1 MKPGSIYREGKTKI
15 NRKGKNLPKLNLRE
29 KIDMNSEDEKLDQVS
44 PDTSVLSSTV
54 SQRSDRWLE
63 NEELKLLRETVERQ
77 RKLISEQNVTISEQ
91 RETIVSITL
100 ENERRTQILI
110 RSLKRTH
117 QFVDLLARFDDLLTA
132 QKADQAQNMANKRE
146 NPMEPKNIEVKEVA
160 PMELEILVAENSV
173 QENVPKPL
181 TKPLETILI
190 EKSIQQKS
198 IIEKSLRKESK
209 LPKPDFSEPPK
220 GSVTPECDS
229 QNEEKSDI
237 RKSPDLEKMNRPNTR
252 KRSKSIESKEPEKSM
267 LEKSKLEKMK
277 LEKSNLEKSK
287 AKPIKEKSRPKKS
300 KLKIKDVTII
310 DDRILQVEAAA
321 YERENMKVETE
332 SEDDYVE
339 IHLPPK
345 KKRKVNRRFGIQ
357 N

>member
-29 KIDMNSEDEKLDQVS
+29 KIDMNSENEKLDQVS
-44 PDTSVLSSTV
+44 PDPSVLSPTV
-54 SQRSDRWLE
+54 SHRSDRWLV

-77 RKLISEQNVTISEQ
+77 RKIISEQNETISEQ

-132 QKADQAQNMANKRE
+132 QKADQTQYTANKRE

-173 QENVPKPL
+173 QENVPKSF

-190 EKSIQQKS
+190 EKSIKQKS
-198 IIEKSLRKESK
+198 IREKSLPKKSK

-220 GSVTPECDS
+220 GSVTPEFDS

-267 LEKSKLEKMK
+267 LEKSK

>member
-54 SQRSDRWLE
+54 SQRSNRWLE

-77 RKLISEQNVTISEQ
+77 RKIISEQNATISEQ

-146 NPMEPKNIEVKEVA
+146 NPMEPKNIEVKVVA
-160 PMELEILVAENSV
+160 PMELEILVAENSE
-173 QENVPKPL
+173 QENVPKVGPKPF
-181 TKPLETILI
+181 TKPLESILI
-190 EKSIQQKS
+190 EKSIKQKS
-198 IIEKSLRKESK
+198 IREKS

-220 GSVTPECDS
+220 GSVTPEFDS

>member
-1 MKPGSIYREGKTKI
+1 
-15 NRKGKNLPKLNLRE
+15 
-29 KIDMNSEDEKLDQVS
+29 MNSENEKLDQVS
-44 PDTSVLSSTV
+44 PDPSVLSPTV
-54 SQRSDRWLE
+54 SHRSDRWLE

-77 RKLISEQNVTISEQ
+77 RKLISEQNETISEQ

-146 NPMEPKNIEVKEVA
+146 NPMEPKNIEVKVVA
-160 PMELEILVAENSV
+160 PMELEILVAENSE
-173 QENVPKPL
+173 QENVPKVGPKPF
-181 TKPLETILI
+181 TKPLESILI
-190 EKSIQQKS
+190 EKSIKQKS
-198 IIEKSLRKESK
+198 IREKSLPKKSK

-220 GSVTPECDS
+220 GSVTPEFDS

-237 RKSPDLEKMNRPNTR
+237 RKSPDQEKMNRPNTR

>member
-1 MKPGSIYREGKTKI
+1 
-15 NRKGKNLPKLNLRE
+15 
-29 KIDMNSEDEKLDQVS
+29 MNSEDEKLDQVS

-54 SQRSDRWLE
+54 SQRSNRWLE

-77 RKLISEQNVTISEQ
+77 RKIISEQNETISEQ

-110 RSLKRTH
+110 HSLKRTH
-117 QFVDLLARFDDLLTA
+117 HFVDLLARFDDLLTA

-146 NPMEPKNIEVKEVA
+146 NPMEPKNIEVKVVA
-160 PMELEILVAENSV
+160 PMELEILVAENSE
-173 QENVPKPL
+173 QENVPKVGPKPF

-190 EKSIQQKS
+190 EKSIKQKS
-198 IIEKSLRKESK
+198 IREKSLPKKSK

-220 GSVTPECDS
+220 GSVTPEFDS

-237 RKSPDLEKMNRPNTR
+237 RKSPDQEKMNRPITR

>member
-1 MKPGSIYREGKTKI
+1 
-15 NRKGKNLPKLNLRE
+15 
-29 KIDMNSEDEKLDQVS
+29 MNSENEKSDQVY
-44 PDTSVLSSTV
+44 PDPNALSSAV
-54 SQRSDRWLE
+54 SRRPDRWLE
-63 NEELKLLRETVERQ
+63 NEEIKLLRETVERQ
-77 RKLISEQNVTISEQ
+77 RKIISELNETISEQ
-91 RETIVSITL
+91 KETIVSITL

-117 QFVDLLARFDDLLTA
+117 EFVDLLARFDDLLTA
-132 QKADQAQNMANKRE
+132 QKADHAENPANKRQ
-146 NPMEPKNIEVKEVA
+146 NPNEPKNIEIEEEA
-160 PMELEILVAENSV
+160 PMELEILMAENSESS
-173 QENVPKPL
+173 QENVPKPF

-198 IIEKSLRKESK
+198 IREKSLPEKSK
-209 LPKPDFSEPPK
+209 LPKPDFSGPEKGPPE
-220 GSVTPECDS
+220 SPEFDT
-229 QNEEKSDI
+229 QKEEKYDI
-237 RKSPDLEKMNRPNTR
+237 RKSPDQEKLNRPKTR
-252 KRSKSIESKEPEKSM
+252 KRSKSIESKE
-267 LEKSKLEKMK
+267 LEKSKLDKVR
-277 LEKSNLEKSK
+277 LEKPKREKPKMEKSKLEKSK

-332 SEDDYVE
+332 SEDDFVE

-345 KKRKVNRRFGIQ
+345 KKRKINRRFGIK